1 MKRIFFLFVF
11 LFSSL
16 FVHSQ
21 TIVDT
26 TIQGVN
32 CNNPG
37 SIYLDIPT
45 VGTLTLDWQ
54 FYSSLDSVWLGS
66 LDTMSG
72 FQFLNL
78 DKDSLETTQCGTY
91 RVIVAPS
98 DTSFFYISCPLGSR
112 GRQVNILCYGDS
124 TGLIKR
130 VAHSGKPPYTYEW
143 FKDGIHFPPNTNPTN
158 DTLFDNLVTGNYGVK
173 ITDDN
178 GCTDSVGGNISS
190 PDPLVVDSIISTD
203 INCRGTDQGGINF
216 IISGGKTYVNER
228 YNCFLIHDLT
238 DTVAWV
244 TRDSLSLNCI
254 VTDSLYQI
262 DSLRAGEYTL
272 SIVDSNECTL
282 DTLFEVIEPA
292 PYEAYGS
299 TIGGMLICESDSG
312 YFKIDSVIGDSV
324 LGSENIAFGFAY
336 DTIIGINIDSIY
348 VPSDWHPMYV
358 YDSTYSCLD
367 TVQIRSEAL
376 YNIEVY
382 ETITPVNCFGDSTG
396 EIVIDSINNDDGN
409 APFDV
414 QWGGVNSSALSAGT
428 YEVHIVDAIGCL
440 KIKEYVVSEEDLIS
454 PNEVL
459 FHPICYTDTNGSITI
474 NISGG
479 VFPYSYSLN
488 GMSQVNSLNGLSA
501 GLYPL
506 YVEDDNGCL
515 DTFYLSLQVDTLVVS
530 AENYQSQLSCFGE
543 LTTADLLISG
553 GTTPYSILWDD
564 GDTNL
569 NRVVGAGS
577 YTIEVTDSN
586 GCAAQ
591 DLLII
596 ITEPD
601 SLSISIA
608 DTAIS
613 CTDGG
618 VATAIVSG
626 GVAPF
631 SYLWNTGDTTQT
643 IDSLWASVYWVI
655 VTDSCGNSTTDTVY
669 FDEYELFVEV
679 YYDDSTH
686 IVEVEIDSTTTSG
699 PFEHIWYDESQG
711 SLHDSIGYGPI
722 SPVLCEG
729 TYFVVTTDVS
739 NNCFVVDTFDVEF
752 YLPLNGIVDITTTTV
767 FPNSDLWGFDPY
779 VYLWDNGEVTQHANI
794 CPGFHWVEVTD
805 KDGCTLREDFE
816 IEELIISLDPA
827 SVILECNLENLDI
840 CIKALPDGGT
850 DGGIGTY
857 FFEWWNGETADEICS
872 GIMPGNLNV
881 IVEDA
886 NGCKEDTSFVI
897 TSMTS
902 ECIPNVFT
910 PDGDGMNDTWS
921 LEDAFLFSDSE
932 IRIYGRYGKLLFES
946 VGYNQAWDG
955 TNEKGN
961 DIPDG
966 AYFYSIDIGHG
977 VDPIKGTVTILR

>member
-1 MKRIFFLFVF
+1 MKRLLVIIFLLSTFIGRSQIITDSVIPFNCHGDGAIYLTISPDTLNVDWYFDDDSLGLINVDSMPYIKFNGFDTLITQQGGSYKLFDG
-11 LFSSL
+11 
-16 FVHSQ
+16 
-21 TIVDT
+21 VDT
-26 TIQGVN
+26 TYCFIR
-32 CNNPG
+32 
-37 SIYLDIPT
+37 Y
-45 VGTLTLDWQ
+45 
-54 FYSSLDSVWLGS
+54 
-66 LDTMSG
+66 
-72 FQFLNL
+72 
-78 DKDSLETTQCGTY
+78 
-91 RVIVAPS
+91 
-98 DTSFFYISCPLGSR
+98 PLGSSGIHKNVR
-112 GRQVNILCYGDS
+112 PCHGDANGLLQRTAHSGSPPYLHQWFNSAGDTLQSDSSFISLLDNLDPGIYSYFLTDSAGCDTTIYSTIKEPSQLVFDTISTVNINCRRDS
-124 TGLIKR
+124 TG
-130 VAHSGKPPYTYEW
+130 S
-143 FKDGIHFPPNTNPTN
+143 
-158 DTLFDNLVTGNYGVK
+158 
-173 ITDDN
+173 
-178 GCTDSVGGNISS
+178 ISFS
-190 PDPLVVDSIISTD
+190 
-203 INCRGTDQGGINF
+203 
-216 IISGGKTYVNER
+216 ISGGKKYDINNNYFYYLYLDTILIAFSDTSGHSLNYER
-228 YNCFLIHDLT
+228 LT
-238 DTVAWV
+238 VSQNTIDSSPDSI
-244 TRDSLSLNCI
+244 RFNSLS
-254 VTDSLYQI
+254 
-262 DSLRAGEYTL
+262 AGEYTL
-272 SIVDSNECTL
+272 SVIDKHGCTL
-282 DTLFEVIEPA
+282 DSTFEIKEPV
-292 PYEAYGS
+292 PYEATVLNYDS
-299 TIGGMLICESDSG
+299 LAICESDSG
-312 YFKIDSVIGDSV
+312 SFRIESIVGDSL
-324 LGSENIAFGFAY
+324 LGSDSLSYKFLVSNEDTLFTSSGLYQIEIEDLGFNCI
-336 DTIIGINIDSIY
+336 DTITVKCKAKYEIKIN
-348 VPSDWHPMYV
+348 
-358 YDSTYSCLD
+358 
-367 TVQIRSEAL
+367 A
-376 YNIEVY
+376 
-382 ETITPVNCFGDSTG
+382 ETNHVNCFGDSTG
-396 EIVIDSINNDDGN
+396 EIVIDSIYDGN
-409 APFDV
+409 APYDR
-414 QWGGVNSSALSAGT
+414 QWGGLDSTALPAGT
-428 YEVHIVDAIGCL
+428 HIVHIVDAIGCL
-440 KIKEYVVSEEDLIS
+440 KTEVYVVTQGDQII
-454 PNEVL
+454 PNDSL

-479 VFPYSYSLN
+479 VSPYSYSLN

-515 DTFYLSLQVDTLVVS
+515 DTFNLSLQVDTLVVL

-543 LTTADLLISG
+543 LTTVDLLISG

-569 NRVVGAGS
+569 NRAVGAGS

-586 GCAAQ
+586 DCAAQ

-631 SYLWNTGDTTQT
+631 LYLWNTGDTTQT

-655 VTDSCGNSTTDTVY
+655 VTDSCGNSITDTVY

-686 IVEVEIDSTTTSG
+686 LVEVEIDSTISSG
-699 PFEHIWYDESQG
+699 PFEHIWYDEGQG

-739 NNCFVVDTFDVEF
+739 NNCYVVDTFDVEF
-752 YLPLNGIVDITTTTV
+752 NLPLNGIVDITTTTV
-767 FPNSDLWGFDPY
+767 FPNSDLWGFAPY

-827 SVILECNLENLDI
+827 SAILECNLENLDI
-840 CIKALPDGGT
+840 CIKALP

-910 PDGDGMNDTWS
+910 PDGDGINDTWS

-977 VDPIKGTVTILR
+977 VDPIKGIVTILR